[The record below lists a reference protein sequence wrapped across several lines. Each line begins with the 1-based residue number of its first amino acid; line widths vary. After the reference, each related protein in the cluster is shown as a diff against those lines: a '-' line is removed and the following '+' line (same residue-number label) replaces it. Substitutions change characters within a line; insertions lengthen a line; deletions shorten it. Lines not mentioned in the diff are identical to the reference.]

1 MRSIAQQFRT
11 VTPILLIVWLVT
23 LLALLFG
30 IYVSTVKQIPLETFT
45 KDPTAIMN
53 APFYLGFFSNIGIII
68 WSGTA
73 MINFF
78 VAYRI
83 KNDYTQKNTF
93 LFFLSSAILTLI
105 LTLDDL
111 FQLHELVF
119 RNYFSISDN
128 AVYLTYLNIFLIYFI
143 YFRKR
148 ILESEFTI
156 LTVALFLLGL
166 STMIDILPLPI
177 PKDTFLEDA
186 IKLFGITTYFIY
198 YFRTGNEILS
208 T

>member
-119 RNYFSISDN
+119 RNYFSVSDN

-177 PKDTFLEDA
+177 PKVTFLEDA
-186 IKLFGITTYFIY
+186 IILLGITTYFIY